1 MIVVVVIIIA
11 DHADSGFGGAR
22 WWCRYIAADN
32 GINGGID
39 NTSIW
44 RWFWWCHVVVV
55 VHYAWC

>member
-1 MIVVVVIIIA
+1 MLIAVLVVQ
-11 DHADSGFGGAR
+11 DGGVD
-22 WWCRYIAADN
+22 IAADN
-32 GINGGID
+32 GINGGVD